1 MDDFWENVARYPR
14 YLLSLILG
22 IFFFLAQAAKPLFN
36 NPLTAA
42 ILIVFILGMIAFFYF
57 TIRAMLGLPLF

>member
-22 IFFFLAQAAKPLFN
+22 IFFFLAQTVKPLLN
-36 NPLTAA
+36 NPLTAT